1 MRSGYQ
7 TRQRLMDA
15 RIISRYRG
23 TLIGQEEEEEE
34 EEKEEEESK
43 PRGK

>member
-1 MRSGYQ
+1 MHSGYQ

-34 EEKEEEESK
+34 EEEEESK

>member
-34 EEKEEEESK
+34 EEEEESK